1 MHVKN
6 VYTKGKS
13 VEEAQK
19 ALILLHGRGAG
30 ARDILELARHLHVD
44 EFALIAPQATNNTW
58 YPYSFLVPPAKNE
71 PWLSSAL
78 ALVKELL
85 DEVKAQGIPAE
96 NIYFAGFSQG
106 ACLTLEFVCRHATRY
121 GGIAAF
127 TGGLI
132 GDKINEE
139 NYSGDFAETPVLIS
153 SGNPDPHIPV
163 DRIEE
168 SVEVLERMNAK
179 VDKRIFVN
187 RPHIITNEEID
198 LANELIFG
206 KKI

>member
-13 VEEAQK
+13 VEEVQK

-96 NIYFAGFSQG
+96 NIYFAGFAQG

-139 NYSGDFAETPVLIS
+139 NYSGDFAGTPVLIS